1 MTQSTKSYFEYIE
14 NAKNLADQ
22 LATAGK
28 PVDDQD
34 FISFLLGGLQS
45 SYTPFV
51 TSFNFASRDTNF
63 TFKHFQVE
71 LLGYENLLD
80 VHQFVPGMDSTHF
93 AFVAKK
99 SKALTYVKK
108 KKTSTPTHK
117 NAECKF
123 L

>member
-80 VHQFVPGMDSTHF
+80 VHQFVPGMDSTHL
-93 AFVAKK
+93 AFVANK

-108 KKTSTPTHK
+108 KEPPLPPTK
-117 NAECKF
+117 M
-123 L
+123 